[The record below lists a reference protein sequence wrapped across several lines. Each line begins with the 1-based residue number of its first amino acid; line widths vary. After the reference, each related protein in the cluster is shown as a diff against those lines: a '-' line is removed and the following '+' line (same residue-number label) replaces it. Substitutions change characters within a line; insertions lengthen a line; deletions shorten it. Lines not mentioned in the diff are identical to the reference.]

1 MTEPM
6 DTEQLRAEL
15 RQEIQVE
22 LTPMLERVTLMAEEK
37 LEQLTQLEQDCKRAK
52 LHAFDRMLSGRGRQG
67 GCSTD
72 KARNRARSGA
82 E

>member
-22 LTPMLERVTLMAEEK
+22 LTPMLAEEK
-37 LEQLTQLEQDCKRAK
+37 LEQLTQLEQDYKRAN
-52 LHAFDRMLSGRGRQG
+52 LHAFDRML
-67 GCSTD
+67 
-72 KARNRARSGA
+72 KAADDRAA
-82 E
+82 AAQTKQEIEHALAQ